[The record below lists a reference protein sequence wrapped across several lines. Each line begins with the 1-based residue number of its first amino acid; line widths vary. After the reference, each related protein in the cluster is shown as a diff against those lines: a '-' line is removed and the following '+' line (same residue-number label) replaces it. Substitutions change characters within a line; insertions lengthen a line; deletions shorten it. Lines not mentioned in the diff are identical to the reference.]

1 MRHANNVSY
10 DDRAG
15 ANTQP
20 LILYTCRR
28 LSLRFAYNILH
39 SFEIIRSF
47 SIKNVPVVFDF
58 FITVLRI
65 SLPHLYRCPNLKRCQ
80 RDFHF
85 VFLFFFFVYV
95 VLVYVNTLVSFHRIN
110 LDAWIILILWFL
122 SFEYKRSGRIFLR
135 WLSEALEGT
144 SEWRITFSLVSNYAR
159 SFFCH

>member
-1 MRHANNVSY
+1 MYLMMIELARIHNHSYSTPVGGFHYVSHTIFCTHSRLF
-10 DDRAG
+10 DRSA
-15 ANTQP
+15 
-20 LILYTCRR
+20 LKMF
-28 LSLRFAYNILH
+28 LSYLTF
-39 SFEIIRSF
+39 
-47 SIKNVPVVFDF
+47 
-58 FITVLRI
+58 
-65 SLPHLYRCPNLKRCQ
+65 SLPSFAFP
-80 RDFHF
+80 FHTSIVAPISNVVNVTF
-85 VFLFFFFVYV
+85 ILFSFFFFFVYV